1 MNPETR
7 LLYEQRILCAVMVE
21 PKRLPRLVGVITPED
36 FLDPRCRLWF
46 GATLAL
52 LDRNEPIEIASM
64 GLELERQGKFIEAGG
79 YSGLTDAVAD
89 SYQNGAHLAFYVRE
103 LLKETRRVRL
113 AALSERAGQGEDVS
127 DELLGELQNEPVH
140 EDEKPETLGS
150 VARSL
155 AARSIAGLSLNE
167 GSLPTPWPDL
177 NDAIMGL
184 APGELT
190 LVAAR
195 PGRGKTV
202 FVTDIAR
209 HVAASGGPVLFFSLE
224 MNREGIT
231 TRLLSALSSVDH
243 SQIRRGHVHEADKD
257 SVIGAAE
264 SIAEMRLDLND
275 KGGLSIQQMRAM
287 AKASKTKDGLALIVV
302 DYAQLASDPRADR
315 RFEEMAAVSRG
326 LKEMAKELRVPV
338 LAAVQ
343 LNREGDGEKP
353 RLSHIRE
360 CGQFEQDGDTILFLW
375 MEDSRESEE
384 SPEVEVWIKKNRQG
398 RGGIVKLI
406 FQKSRCRMVSSAPS
420 AVFM

>member
-7 LLYEQRILCAVMVE
+7 LLYEQSILGAVFVE
-21 PKRLPRLVGVITPED
+21 PKRLPGIVGLVTPKD
-36 FLDPRCRLWF
+36 FLDTRCRLWF
-46 GATLAL
+46 GAALAL
-52 LDRNEPIEIASM
+52 LERNEPIEIATL
-64 GLELERQGKFIEAGG
+64 GLELANREQFIEAGG
-79 YSGLTDAVAD
+79 YSGLMEATAD
-89 SYQNGAHLAFYVRE
+89 GYLNGAHLKYYVRE
-103 LLKETRRVRL
+103 LLKETRRIRL
-113 AALSERAGQGEDVS
+113 AELSARAGQGEDVS
-127 DELLGELQNEPVH
+127 ELLLAELQTEPAR

-167 GSLPTPWPDL
+167 GCLPTPWSDL

-209 HVAASGGPVLFFSLE
+209 HVAETGPVLFFSLE
-224 MNREGIT
+224 MNRNGIT
-231 TRLLSALSSVDH
+231 TRLLSSLSGVSH
-243 SQIRRGHVHEADKD
+243 AEIRRGDIHETDKD
-257 SVIGAAE
+257 SVVDAAE
-264 SIAEMRLDLND
+264 RIAEMRLDLND
-275 KGGLSIQQMRAM
+275 QGGLSIQQMRAL
-287 AKASKTKDGLALIVV
+287 AKASKAKDGLALVVV

-375 MEDSRESEE
+375 MEDSRENEE
-384 SPEVEVWIKKNRQG
+384 SPDVEVWIKKNRQG

-406 FQKSRCRMVSSAPS
+406 FQKSRCRMVPSAG